1 MAMNQLKK
9 FSSVN
14 TALIVMNVIL
24 FLIPDFLG
32 FLIPWDSLFE
42 KGTMIPLLVA
52 EKGEYYRLFTSM
64 FLHFDIRHLLNNM
77 LVLFVL
83 GERLEDYLGHGR
95 YLLFYI
101 LCGIGAN
108 LISLLFYLR
117 SGELFTMS
125 AGASGAI
132 FGVTGGLI
140 WIVYRNRGRI
150 GDINSRQLVLMA
162 VLSLYLGFSSTGV
175 NNAAH
180 VGGLVTGTL
189 LGIPFHGWVSRAG
202 NSSRRSKAG
211 SL

>member
-32 FLIPWDSLFE
+32 FLLPWDSLFE

-83 GERLEDYLGHGR
+83 GERLEDCLGHGR

-162 VLSLYLGFSSTGV
+162 ALSLYLGFSSTGV

-180 VGGLVTGTL
+180 VGGLVTGML
-189 LGIPFHGWVSRAG
+189 LGIPFHRWISRAG
-202 NSSRRSKAG
+202 NSR
-211 SL
+211 

>member
-1 MAMNQLKK
+1 MDQIKK

-14 TALIVMNVIL
+14 TGLIIINIIL
-24 FLIPDFLG
+24 FLIPDFFG
-32 FLIPWDSLFE
+32 FVINGNAVFE
-42 KGTMIPLLVA
+42 KGTVIPLLVA
-52 EKGEYYRLFTSM
+52 EQGEYYRLFTSM

-83 GERLEDYLGHGR
+83 GERLENYLGHVK

-108 LISLLFYLR
+108 LISLQFYLKA
-117 SGELFTMS
+117 GELFTMS

-140 WIVYRNRGRI
+140 WMVYRNRGRM
-150 GDINSRQLVLMA
+150 GDLDGRQLVLMA
-162 VLSLYLGFSSTGV
+162 ALSLYLGFSSTGV

-180 VGGLVTGTL
+180 VGGLVTGII
-189 LGIPFHGWVSRAG
+189 LGIPFYAWVSR
-202 NSSRRSKAG
+202 SRVNR
-211 SL
+211 

>member
-32 FLIPWDSLFE
+32 FLIPWDTLFE

-83 GERLEDYLGHGR
+83 GERLENYLGHAR
-95 YLLFYI
+95 YLLFYV

-108 LISLLFYLR
+108 LISLQFYLK

-162 VLSLYLGFSSTGV
+162 ALSLYLGFNSTGV

-180 VGGLVTGTL
+180 VGGLVTGML
-189 LGIPFHGWVSRAG
+189 LGIPFHGWVSRVRNNG
-202 NSSRRSKAG
+202 
-211 SL
+211 